1 MTDIINIPLNK
12 LTLWTG
18 NVRKVRDKAGID
30 ALAASIKAHG
40 LQQNLVVRKEGKTF
54 AVVAGGRRLKAL
66 QLLAKS
72 GDIQQATHAVPCR
85 ITEAENATELS
96 LAENVMRADM
106 HPADQFEAFRALA
119 DDGLPVADI
128 AARFGCSAGHIQ
140 KLLKLARVSPKII
153 KAYRNNSLTLEC
165 VMAFTVTDDHAA
177 QEKVLAGFDAER
189 NDARDIRAALTEGAI
204 AATNK
209 RVKFVTLKAYEKAG
223 GALNRDLF
231 SDSVYIED
239 TSLLERLVAEKLER
253 KSASVRAEGWK
264 WLEII
269 PDFGYQDS
277 TGYKRIYPEPVP
289 LTKSKQQ
296 NLDKL
301 QAEYDALND
310 VWSESDA
317 PDAPERLDE
326 LEQLI
331 SAIEDRDGIW
341 APEQKSIAGA
351 VISIDYDGEIKIER
365 GYVKPDD
372 VPKQPK
378 KVKTG
383 EQPAGLSAALVESLT
398 AHRSAALAATLLDAP
413 DIGLATVVYALVL
426 EIFSHR
432 QDTVLEVSGKN
443 QSLHRVE
450 GSVAFQRLEQA
461 RENWGQRIPGTPD
474 DIWTWCLEQDQ
485 AVLLDLLTFC
495 AACTVNAVQRKP
507 DRPDCARLEHARKL
521 GGALA
526 LDMKA
531 WFTPTADNYF
541 SRVSKPQI
549 FDALTAAR
557 KQPSAPAW
565 EKLKKAELALL
576 AERET
581 AGTGWLPDILR

>member
-40 LQQNLVVRKEGKTF
+40 LQQNLVVRKDGKTF

-72 GDIQQATHAVPCR
+72 GDIQAMHAVPCR
-85 ITEAENATELS
+85 ITETKNATELS

-106 HPADQFEAFRALA
+106 HPADQFEAFRALV

-128 AARFGCSAGHIQ
+128 AARFGCSEAHVQ
-140 KLLKLARVSPKII
+140 KMLKLARVSPKII
-153 KAYRNNSLTLEC
+153 KAYRKDDLTLEC
-165 VMAFTVTDDHAA
+165 VMAFTVTDDHAV

-189 NDARDIRAALTEGAI
+189 NDARDIRTALTEGDI
-204 AATNK
+204 AVTDK
-209 RVKFVTLKAYEKAG
+209 RVKYVTLKAYEKAG

-231 SDSVYIED
+231 SDNVYLAD
-239 TSLLERLVAEKLER
+239 AALLERLVAEKLER
-253 KSASVRAEGWK
+253 KASSVRAEGWK
-264 WLEII
+264 WLQII

-289 LTKSKQQ
+289 LTNSEQQ
-296 NLDKL
+296 RLDKL

-310 VWSESDA
+310 VWSKSDA

-326 LEQLI
+326 LERLI
-331 SAIEDRDGIW
+331 SAIEDRDGVW
-341 APEQKSIAGA
+341 TPEQKAFAGT
-351 VISIDYDGEIKIER
+351 VISIDYDGAVKVER

-372 VPKQPK
+372 MPKQPK
-378 KVKTG
+378 KAKTG

-398 AHRSAALAATLLDAP
+398 AQRSAALAATLLDAP

-426 EIFSHR
+426 EIFNHR
-432 QDTVLEVSGKN
+432 QDTVLELSGKN

-485 AVLLDLLTFC
+485 SVLLDLLTFC
-495 AACTVNAVQRKP
+495 AACTVNAVQQKS
-507 DRPDCARLEHARKL
+507 DRPDCARLKHTRKL
-521 GGALA
+521 GRTLA

-541 SRVSKPQI
+541 SHVNRLQI

-557 KQPSAPAW
+557 KQPPAPAW